1 MPPRFAYW
9 TILIDQ
15 QPTAFRARE
24 LEELLPTLRQLRRTN
39 KDVVLKWF
47 AHGKLWE
54 SPEAQLSADQKPQD
68 KRGRDWRP
76 GGTHE
81 DPRKR
86 FEKRGDKRQ
95 RNGGGARQPD
105 RWGKEAKPSNLPA
118 RPKWSPPGDA
128 RGPRGRD
135 PRPWGN
141 RPPPR
146 GFSTRPAGKFNTRPA
161 GKFSAR
167 PAGKVNTRFSGGGRP
182 GPDRGSDRRPTKPS
196 PDASEA
202 RTKPAPPDSN
212 VSKPDPTKRD

>member
-24 LEELLPTLRQLRRTN
+24 QQELLPTLQQLRRTN

-47 AHGKLWE
+47 ARGKLWE
-54 SPEAQLSADQKPQD
+54 SPEAQISADQKPKT

-95 RNGGGARQPD
+95 RDGGGTRQPD
-105 RWGKEAKPSNLPA
+105 
-118 RPKWSPPGDA
+118 
-128 RGPRGRD
+128 
-135 PRPWGN
+135 
-141 RPPPR
+141 
-146 GFSTRPAGKFNTRPA
+146 
-161 GKFSAR
+161 
-167 PAGKVNTRFSGGGRP
+167 
-182 GPDRGSDRRPTKPS
+182 
-196 PDASEA
+196 
-202 RTKPAPPDSN
+202 
-212 VSKPDPTKRD
+212 